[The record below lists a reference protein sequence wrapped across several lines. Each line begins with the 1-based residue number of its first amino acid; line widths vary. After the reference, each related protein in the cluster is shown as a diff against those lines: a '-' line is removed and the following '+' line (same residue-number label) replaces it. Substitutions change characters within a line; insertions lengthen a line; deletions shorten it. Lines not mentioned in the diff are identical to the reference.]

1 VANRQ
6 PPGTSDTS
14 RFATD
19 HINNPNAINAIF
31 YLAQR
36 PAHEEKMADGT
47 TRLVHHIL
55 KDGADS
61 IGTAGASLRV
71 YVNIGMCSDY
81 WVTLQQ
87 PIYGM
92 VPQQPFSID
101 KARRECDDW
110 RQTEARMPAAEAFL
124 KTIGPMRLKDAPG
137 GAQYLSSDPVL
148 LRQGKLVFSEQCASC
163 HSSKQPPATAGGSQ
177 QEKTQWFREAV
188 LRDDFLDL
196 NYLSDDRRYPVTQIG
211 TNIARALGSNATRGH
226 IWQEFSSDTY
236 KDLPSA
242 GRLRGLYNPLDPAR
256 PLDFALPAGGRGY
269 YRTPTLVSIWA
280 TAPYLHNN
288 SVGIFSKD
296 PSVRGRMAAFLDGM
310 EKLLWPERRLGLQSI
325 PVTTTPSR
333 IKLFSGPE
341 IDVPV
346 NTAINLIA
354 RVDPRAL
361 PALGQ
366 RSIDFLGWAFGSR
379 FLLSQL
385 LSKNLAPDFIE
396 DKGHTF
402 GSQLSDQDK
411 LALIE
416 FVKTF

>member
-1 VANRQ
+1 
-6 PPGTSDTS
+6 
-14 RFATD
+14 
-19 HINNPNAINAIF
+19 
-31 YLAQR
+31 
-36 PAHEEKMADGT
+36 
-47 TRLVHHIL
+47 
-55 KDGADS
+55 
-61 IGTAGASLRV
+61 
-71 YVNIGMCSDY
+71 
-81 WVTLQQ
+81 
-87 PIYGM
+87 
-92 VPQQPFSID
+92 
-101 KARRECDDW
+101 
-110 RQTEARMPAAEAFL
+110 MPAAEAFL

-148 LRQGKLVFSEQCASC
+148 LRQGKLVFAEQCASC
-163 HSSKQPPATAGGSQ
+163 HSSKQPAAEDGAHQQDRTA
-177 QEKTQWFREAV
+177 WFRDAV
-188 LRDDFLDL
+188 LRDDFLDF

-211 TNIARALGSNATRGH
+211 TNIARALAANATRGH
-226 IWQEFSSDTY
+226 IWEEFSSETY
-236 KDLPSA
+236 KALPSA
-242 GRLRGLYNPLDPAR
+242 GRLRGLYNPLDPSR
-256 PLDFALPAGGRGY
+256 PLDFTLPGGGRGY
-269 YRTPTLVSIWA
+269 YRTPSLVSIWA

-333 IKLFSGPE
+333 IRLFSGPE

-346 NTAINLIA
+346 NAAINLIA

-366 RSIDFLGWAFGSR
+366 RSIDFLGWAFGNR
-379 FLLSQL
+379 FILGQL
-385 LSKNLAPDFIE
+385 LSKNLAPDFVE
-396 DKGHTF
+396 DRGHTF